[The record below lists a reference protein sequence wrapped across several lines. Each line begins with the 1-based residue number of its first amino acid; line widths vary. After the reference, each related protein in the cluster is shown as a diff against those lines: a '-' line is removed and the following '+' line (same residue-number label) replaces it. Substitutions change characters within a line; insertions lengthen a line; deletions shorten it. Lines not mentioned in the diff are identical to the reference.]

1 MRDRVAICFE
11 LFARP
16 RVRSA
21 ALVVFA
27 ACIAACTE
35 RARDPVE
42 TFATRV
48 PVGGEAPVSIVETL
62 QRGAYLV
69 EVREQEIDLRVNI
82 EAGGTKSTLEDR
94 APRYGV
100 VYQIVSVG
108 SPSDLRI
115 DIASA
120 DHKSKR
126 GNAAVRISRWSRE
139 PGAAPSELES
149 GYRAQAEAG
158 ELVLASGTEALA
170 RTADKLH
177 EAVAHFDSAGDDTA
191 RAEAAFALAFIQYG
205 PRDQY
210 AAAIR
215 ACETAAEAFDDAGDE
230 VGVQSA
236 LMLRAFAEVDLAASM
251 NGETQRAEKQA
262 LYAEADRRLED
273 SARFFI
279 ARGLPLNAQYA
290 VNMRAVRAIYLG
302 DYEAA
307 ARLFA
312 EAVRMAKAN
321 EDVRE
326 QTKSLSN
333 LAALH
338 FYLGQSAL
346 AAQEYADLLPLLD
359 RKVQPYDHA
368 ALLGN
373 YGVTLVDLGDFDRAV
388 GLHVEAHNIF
398 EELGEKSEAAVQRA
412 QLGSLFLRVGDADR
426 ALKTLVLAIS
436 EHELAQDAEPLPRTL
451 RLAASAA
458 ATLERHVDALDYLQR
473 SVRLDANPQSVAR
486 ARVLMAS
493 ELRALGRLE
502 DAAAELEGPLKSD
515 NKFVLATA
523 LEERAQQRLTAGKA
537 RAAIADLHAA
547 DALFVALGL
556 EFDRIELKTALS
568 RALLQTGDIASAR
581 ASADEAIAI
590 VGDIRVKSANPEW
603 RARFL
608 SARYSPY
615 EARIAVDFASGA
627 PDAAW
632 SAFRVAEDVRARS
645 LSDELVGG
653 ARLRPVDPEE
663 AALRSRLT
671 SLQLR
676 LETSLH
682 GSDAA
687 DGGALPL
694 RRAIAELRA
703 QIDAIRAQHG
713 VAASQSTLPESL
725 AQVQA
730 ALPRG
735 TAVLAYFVGDSNS
748 YVWLLTRDQLRHSKL
763 PGRREIE
770 RLIVTTQREQR
781 GGASGRASR
790 QLASLLLGN
799 LLEGV
804 RDERLLVLA
813 DGPLNGVPFAALPVP
828 HDSDTPLVGR
838 FVVGSAPSLALAVS
852 RPAHPRSRNARV
864 AVVSDPV
871 YAPDDRRLHLAM
883 KDEGTNW
890 RGPPAR
896 SRNGFTRL
904 PYSALEASA
913 VERAFGPAATIQLSG
928 FAAVPERV
936 LELPARE
943 LAVLHFA
950 THAVAR
956 GDEPDRSALFLTEYA
971 HNGELSK
978 SSQVTAL
985 DIARSGLR
993 ADVVVLSACGTGDGY
1008 ALRGEGVLGLTY
1020 EFLANGSHS
1029 VVASLW
1035 PIEDAS
1041 TSRFM
1046 NEFYRAYRETG
1057 RAADALR
1064 TAQLRARATSTSG
1077 VWSSF
1082 VVRANEFP

>member
-1 MRDRVAICFE
+1 MRDRVAICFD
-11 LFARP
+11 LFTRS
-16 RVRSA
+16 RVRTA
-21 ALVVFA
+21 ALLVLT
-27 ACIAACTE
+27 ACLAACTE

-42 TFATRV
+42 TFAAQV
-48 PVGGEAPVSIVETL
+48 PVSGDAPSSIVRTL

-69 EVREQEIDLRVNI
+69 EVREQEIDLRVRVD
-82 EAGGTKSTLEDR
+82 AGGKSRALEDR
-94 APRYGV
+94 SPRYGG
-100 VYQIVSVG
+100 VYAIVSFD
-108 SPSDLRI
+108 SPGELRI
-115 DIASA
+115 EISSV
-120 DHKSKR
+120 DHQTRR
-126 GNAAVRISRWSRE
+126 GNAAVRIARWVRE
-139 PGAAPSELES
+139 PDAAPGELET
-149 GYRAQAEAG
+149 GYRAQSEAG
-158 ELVLASGTEALA
+158 ELAVVGDPPSWTRA
-170 RTADKLH
+170 ADKLH
-177 EAVAHFDSAGDDTA
+177 EAVTHFDAAGDDAA
-191 RAEAAFALAFIQYG
+191 RAQAASALAFIQYG

-210 AAAIR
+210 AAAVR
-215 ACETAAEAFDDAGDE
+215 ACETAAEAFDDADDE
-230 VGVQSA
+230 VGAQRA
-236 LMLRAFAEVDLAASM
+236 LLLRASAEVDLAASM

-262 LYAEADRRLED
+262 LYAAAERRLGD
-273 SARFFI
+273 ATRFFI
-279 ARGLPLNAQYA
+279 ARGLSLDAQYA
-290 VNMRAVRAIYLG
+290 MNMRAVRAIYSG
-302 DYEAA
+302 DYEGA

-312 EAVRMAKAN
+312 EAVSMAKAN

-326 QTKSLSN
+326 QTKSLGN

-338 FYLGQSAL
+338 FYLGQSAQS
-346 AAQEYADLLPLLD
+346 AQEYSDLLPLVD
-359 RKVQPYDHA
+359 RHTQPYEYA

-373 YGVTLVDLGDFDRAV
+373 YGVTLVDLGEFDRAI
-388 GLHVEAHNIF
+388 GLHIQALEVF
-398 EELGEKSEAAVQRA
+398 EELGEKSEIAVQRA
-412 QLGSLFLRVGDADR
+412 QLGSLFLRMGDADR
-426 ALKTLVLAIS
+426 ALKTLILAIS
-436 EHELAQDAEPLPRTL
+436 EHELAEDAEPLPRTL

-458 ATLERHVDALDYLQR
+458 STLERHADALEYLQR
-473 SVRLDANPQSVAR
+473 SVRVDASPQSVAR

-493 ELRALGRLE
+493 ELRALGRPE
-502 DAAAELEGPLKSD
+502 DAASELAEPLKSD
-515 NKFVLATA
+515 NKSVLAAA
-523 LEERAQQRLTAGKA
+523 LEERAQQRLAAGKP
-537 RAAIADLHAA
+537 REAIADLHAA
-547 DALFVALGL
+547 DTHFVALGL
-556 EFDRIELKTALS
+556 EFDRIDLMSALS
-568 RALLQTGDIASAR
+568 RALLETGDIAGAR

-590 VGDIRVKSANPEW
+590 VGDIRAKSANPEW

-632 SAFRVAEDVRARS
+632 NSFRVAEEVRARS

-653 ARLRPVDPEE
+653 ARLRAVDPGE

-676 LETSLH
+676 LEASLR

-687 DGGALPL
+687 DTGALPL

-703 QIDAIRAQHG
+703 QIDAIRVRHG
-713 VAASQSTLPESL
+713 VAASRSTLPESL
-725 AQVQA
+725 AQVQG

-735 TAVLAYFVGDSNS
+735 TAVLAYFVGDSNA
-748 YVWLLTRDQLRHSKL
+748 YAWLLTRDQLRHSKL

-770 RLIVTTQREQR
+770 RLIVSTQREQR
-781 GGASGRASR
+781 SGASGPASR

-804 RDERLLVLA
+804 QDEHLLILA
-813 DGPLNGVPFAALPVP
+813 DGPLNSVPFAALPLP
-828 HDSDTPLVGR
+828 RAPDTPLVGR
-838 FVVGSAPSLALAVS
+838 FVVGSAPSLALAMTS
-852 RPAHPRSRNARV
+852 PPHSRSRNARA

-883 KDEGTNW
+883 KDEGANW
-890 RGPPAR
+890 RGSPTQ
-896 SRNGFTRL
+896 SRHGFVRL
-904 PYSALEASA
+904 PHSTLEARA

-928 FAAVPERV
+928 FDAIPERV
-936 LELPARE
+936 LQLPARE

-971 HNGELSK
+971 RNGELLQ
-978 SSQVTAL
+978 SSQLTAL

-1041 TSRFM
+1041 TARFM
-1046 NEFYRAYRETG
+1046 SEFYRAYRETG

-1064 TAQLRARATSTSG
+1064 TAQLRVRATSTSG